1 MSKNQGFTLIE
12 LIIAIVILGVIAVIA
27 APRFIN
33 ISKDAKANT
42 MLSVAA
48 GMESALTLLHS
59 QALIEGQDIGKGEI
73 TINGVKTPLLNGY
86 PSVNGKDSF
95 EEINAQVQAW
105 FNIDSVGKNVIE
117 IDSSAAPF
125 FIDKASS
132 RNQIYIFFSDAPTT
146 GDRTEYGCQVRY
158 QNPESEGPSVRVLT
172 DDC

>member
-1 MSKNQGFTLIE
+1 M
-12 LIIAIVILGVIAVIA
+12 
-27 APRFIN
+27 
-33 ISKDAKANT
+33 
-42 MLSVAA
+42 
-48 GMESALTLLHS
+48 
-59 QALIEGQDIGKGEI
+59 
-73 TINGVKTPLLNGY
+73 
-86 PSVNGKDSF
+86 NGKDSF

-158 QNPESEGPSVRVLT
+158 QNPEGQNLAKRERLV
-172 DDC
+172 